1 MGQATVEVL
10 DSNFQDTVISSDKPV
25 IVDFWAQWCGPCL
38 AIAPMLEDL
47 ASEYQGK
54 VTIGKLDVDANSTVP
69 TEFGIRNIPT
79 LLIFNKGK
87 MVDKVVGAIRKDE
100 LKKKIEAQLLA

>member
-1 MGQATVEVL
+1 MGHVTVEVQ
-10 DSNFQDTVISSDKPV
+10 DSNFQQNVISSDKPV

-38 AIAPMLEDL
+38 AIAPMLEEL
-47 ASEYQGK
+47 ATEYQGK
-54 VTIGKLDVDANSTVP
+54 ITIGKMDVDSNSAVP

-79 LLIFNKGK
+79 LLFFKDGK

-100 LKKKIEAQLLA
+100 LKKKIEAQLA

>member
-1 MGQATVEVL
+1 MGHVTVEVQ
-10 DSNFQDTVISSDKPV
+10 DNNFQQTVISSDKPV

-38 AIAPMLEDL
+38 AIAPMLEEL
-47 ASEYQGK
+47 ATEYQGK
-54 VTIGKLDVDANSTVP
+54 ITIGKMDVDANSAVP

-79 LLIFNKGK
+79 LLFFKDGK

-100 LKKKIEAQLLA
+100 LKKKIEAQLA

>member
-1 MGQATVEVL
+1 MGHATVEVQ
-10 DSNFQDTVISSDKPV
+10 DNNFQQTVISSDKPV

-38 AIAPMLEDL
+38 AIAPMLEEL
-47 ASEYQGK
+47 ATEYQGK
-54 VTIGKLDVDANSTVP
+54 ITIGKMDVDSNSAVP

-79 LLIFNKGK
+79 LLFFKDGK

-100 LKKKIEAQLLA
+100 LKKKIEAQLA